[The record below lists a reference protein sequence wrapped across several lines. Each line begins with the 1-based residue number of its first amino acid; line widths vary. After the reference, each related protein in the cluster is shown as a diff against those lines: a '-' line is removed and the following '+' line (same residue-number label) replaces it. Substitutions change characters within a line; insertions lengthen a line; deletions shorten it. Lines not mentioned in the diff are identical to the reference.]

1 VLIAFG
7 GPLLAVIVLEGAAV
21 SPSPALSIVERD
33 AEVAV
38 EAPGPHDGGGTTTGY
53 LFFEKVPNPAIGFRK
68 RVLHPGSAI
77 GYHPHD
83 GSEPGLGD
91 EVYYVVSGR
100 GELTLD
106 GKKQEIGPGTAVLT
120 RLGSSHGLRQIGS
133 EDLVVIL
140 AWPEAQGGSSTR

>member
-1 VLIAFG
+1 MLLSFLLIGLVLGAG
-7 GPLLAVIVLEGAAV
+7 TGPSV
-21 SPSPALSIVERD
+21 VERD
-33 AEVAV
+33 ADVAV
-38 EAPGPHDGGGTTTGY
+38 DAPGPHDGGGQTTGY
-53 LFFEKVPNPAIGFRK
+53 MFFEKVPQPAIGFRK
-68 RVLHPGSAI
+68 RVLHRGAAI

-120 RLGSSHGLRQIGS
+120 RLGSSHGLRQVGS

-140 AWPEAQGGSSTR
+140 AWPEGQGGSSKR

>member
-1 VLIAFG
+1 MFLGFLLIGLVLQG
-7 GPLLAVIVLEGAAV
+7 TSGHSV
-21 SPSPALSIVERD
+21 VERD
-33 AEVAV
+33 VEVAV
-38 EAPGPHDGGGTTTGY
+38 DAPGPHDGGGKTTGY
-53 LFFEKVPNPAIGFRK
+53 LFFEKVPNPVIGFRK
-68 RVLHPGSAI
+68 RVLHPGAAI

-106 GKKQEIGPGTAVLT
+106 GRKQEIGPGTAVLT

-140 AWPEAQGGSSTR
+140 TWPEDQGGSSSR